1 MSGMVARVRLL
12 AAPLLLL
19 PAVAFGDGAGVCHTI
34 SVGVQPQA
42 ATTLT
47 LDEPPQI
54 VAWVEKPDGTYV
66 DTIYITQET
75 GRFGL
80 GNRPGRWDFQSGP
93 MWPYG
98 RRVSTFPVWAHRH
111 GQTFKVVEFQ
121 NSPDNPLDCA
131 TVGGGTGDAYTN
143 CGEND
148 LSHPFNQSSR
158 EPHYCQPLCE
168 NQCNQQETDKWRTAV
183 DAMTCAT
190 TAFTDKGKFAA
201 SVPAGDV
208 STLYPPRT
216 DAIRSATTDS
226 PSVSMYKQMNPFDA
240 VSQATPVEGTEAAL
254 SWVFPQNLPQ
264 GDYVMWVEVN
274 KEFDLNAT
282 YNESSYPPAMGII
295 YGVYGIPYLGQPSLV
310 YKLPFTV
317 DLADHT
323 VGTVQ
328 YAGYGDPTGRDG
340 EIRPP
345 DGTIETSTP
354 GSGASRLQIMT
365 DGNRVRVT
373 SHVELDSTPPAD
385 PANLETMAV
394 ASNKIDL
401 GFIAPGD
408 DGDMGT
414 VQRYDVRYLVGEPV
428 TDANWDR
435 AWPST
440 TVVTPVPAGQMQMV
454 ELTGLLPSTDYSIG
468 IRATDNCYNSSHV
481 VSTKATT
488 AAAQIGEVDA
498 CFIATAAYGSL
509 MANDVEMLRHFRDS
523 VLQQTVLGELAVETY
538 YTFGPAVAGV
548 VSQSELLRETAR
560 DALRPL
566 VSAVRRLAF

>member
-1 MSGMVARVRLL
+1 MAASVRLL
-12 AAPLLLL
+12 LAPLLLM

-34 SVGVQPQA
+34 SIGLQPQA
-42 ATTLT
+42 ATNLM

-54 VAWVEKPDGTYV
+54 VAWVEKTDGTYV
-66 DTIYITQET
+66 DTVFITQQT

-111 GQTFKVVEFQ
+111 GKTFPVVEFQ
-121 NSPDNPLDCA
+121 SSPGNPNDCA
-131 TVGGGTGDAYTN
+131 TLGGGMGVDYQQ

-148 LSHPFNQSSR
+148 LSHAFNQSSA
-158 EPHYCQPLCE
+158 EPHYCQPL
-168 NQCNQQETDKWRTAV
+168 QQNETKWRMAV

-190 TAFTDKGKFAA
+190 KAYTDKGKFAPN
-201 SVPAGDV
+201 VPAGDV
-208 STLYPPRT
+208 STLYPPRIDVKRIPST
-216 DAIRSATTDS
+216 DA
-226 PSVSMYKQMNPFDA
+226 PSVDMYKQMNPFDA
-240 VSQATPVEGTEAAL
+240 VSQATPVEGNASTL
-254 SWVFPQNLPQ
+254 SWVFPQDLPQ

-274 KEFDLNAT
+274 KAFDLNAT
-282 YNESSYPPAMGII
+282 YNEISYPPPTGII
-295 YGVYGIPYLGQPSLV
+295 YGEYGIPYLGQPSLV

-340 EIRPP
+340 AIRPP
-345 DGTIETSTP
+345 DSTIDANTP

-365 DGNRVRVT
+365 DGNRVSLT

-385 PANLETMAV
+385 PANLEALSV
-394 ASNKIDL
+394 ASNSAEI
-401 GFIAPGD
+401 GFTAPGD
-408 DGDMGT
+408 DGIIGM
-414 VQRYDVRYLVGEPV
+414 VQRYEVRYLVGEPV
-428 TDANWDR
+428 TDDNWDR

-440 TVVTPVPAGQMQMV
+440 AVVTPVPAGQMQQV
-454 ELTGLLPSTDYSIG
+454 SVTGLLPATDYYIG
-468 IRATDNCYNSSHV
+468 IRATDNCYNTSHV
-481 VSTKATT
+481 ASAKVTT

-566 VSAVRRLAF
+566 VAGVRRMAF